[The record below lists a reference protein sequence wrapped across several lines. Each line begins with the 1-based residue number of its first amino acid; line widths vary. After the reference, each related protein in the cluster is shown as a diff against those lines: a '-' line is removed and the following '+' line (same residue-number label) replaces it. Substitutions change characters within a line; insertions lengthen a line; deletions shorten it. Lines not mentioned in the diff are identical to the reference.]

1 MRLLK
6 LVPDNTNIDFLRLRF
21 ITTGISILL
30 ILASIFLVATR
41 GFNLG
46 IDFVGGQMVRVS
58 FAQPVA
64 IDDLRTR
71 IEALDL
77 GEATIQQFGKPTDVS
92 IRMPLPKGGDA
103 AANVAAE
110 QVKRAIL
117 AGHPDA
123 RFDAVETVSGKVSQE
138 LFTTGAWATGLAMVG
153 IALYI
158 WLRFEWQFGVGG
170 LLSLFHD
177 VTLTLGFF
185 ALTQLQFDLNV
196 VAAILTIVGYSLND
210 TIVIYDRIREDL
222 RKYRKMEIV
231 PLLNG
236 AVNETLAR
244 TIMTSVTMLVALII
258 LLFLGPENIFGLT
271 AAISLGIVIGT
282 YSSIYV
288 AAPMLIWLKV
298 GPNSFVPARS
308 ATPISEAAERV
319 GRREG

>member
-6 LVPDNTNIDFLRLRF
+6 LVPDNTNIDFLRWRF

-30 ILASIFLVATR
+30 IVASVALVATR

-46 IDFVGGQMVRVS
+46 VDFVGGQMIRVS
-58 FAQPVA
+58 FTEPAK
-64 IDDLRTR
+64 IDDLRKR
-71 IEALDL
+71 INALDL
-77 GEATIQQFGKPTDVS
+77 GEATIQEFGKPTDVS
-92 IRMPLPKGGDA
+92 IRLPLPEGGDA
-103 AANVAAE
+103 AANAAADR
-110 QVKRAIL
+110 VKATIL
-117 AGHPDA
+117 AGYPDA
-123 RFDAVETVSGKVSQE
+123 RFDAVETVSGKVSKE

-153 IALYI
+153 IAAYI
-158 WLRFEWQFGVGG
+158 WFRFEWQFGVGG

-196 VAAILTIVGYSLND
+196 VAAVLTIVGYSLND

-244 TIMTSVTMLVALII
+244 TIMTSLTMAVAL
-258 LLFLGPENIFGLT
+258 LVLVLLGPDNIFGLT
-271 AAISLGIVIGT
+271 LAILLGIGIGT

-288 AAPMLIWLKV
+288 AAPMLVWLKV
-298 GPNSFVPARS
+298 GPNSFVPVQPRAP
-308 ATPISEAAERV
+308 AGERM
-319 GRREG
+319 GRPERG